1 MDCMLGGLE
10 EIKNMVKRNHGK
22 ETFCRHK
29 TDGKTR
35 KGKIV
40 FLRAMANKGTSIIQ
54 SPSDSKSIIS
64 FNSTISFNY
73 SERKNR
79 HLKIYPL
86 SSWKILCLLE
96 KTNWSRAQCGVYH
109 STLK

>member
-54 SPSDSKSIIS
+54 SPLIPSLLYRLILLYHLIIQ
-64 FNSTISFNY
+64 
-73 SERKNR
+73 K
-79 HLKIYPL
+79 
-86 SSWKILCLLE
+86 E
-96 KTNWSRAQCGVYH
+96 KTGI
-109 STLK
+109 